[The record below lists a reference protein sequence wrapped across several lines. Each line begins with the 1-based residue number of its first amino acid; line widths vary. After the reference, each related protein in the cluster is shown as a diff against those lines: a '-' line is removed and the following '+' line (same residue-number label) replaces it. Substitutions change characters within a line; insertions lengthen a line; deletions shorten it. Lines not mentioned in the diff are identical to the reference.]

1 MSQPAAKVTPARLGS
16 TGSKCVEASGE
27 VAKFPEIKVPAALT
41 FAGLVLGF
49 AAGLM
54 LQGTAL
60 LDSVLAFAEPA
71 GKLWLRALQ
80 LTILPLVIGLV
91 YTGISQTLA
100 AAGGGKLARRA
111 VTLFFCVLL
120 ATGTMAALLVPAL
133 LELFPIPPRAVA
145 ALGGAG
151 ADAGKVPGFS
161 EILLAMMPDN
171 IFAAAASG
179 AMLPLVLFVSVL
191 AVAATRI
198 AEVPR
203 RHLAVVFEGLAAA
216 MMVVIGWVLMLA
228 PIGVFGLAAA
238 LAASSGTDAIS
249 ALAHYILVVSAAGAV
264 VMLGGYGIA
273 VLIARQ
279 PLGAFARAMLPVQAV
294 ALSTQSSLACLPAML
309 AATRRLG
316 VREATADF
324 VLPLAVAIFRGTSP
338 AMNMGVAI
346 YAAYLTG
353 TPLSPLVLAI
363 GVVVAFLVSLSS
375 VSLPGT
381 LSFVI
386 SVGPIANAM
395 GVPIAPLALLVA
407 VEILPDLMRT
417 LGNVTMD
424 VAVTAAVDKGRE

>member
-1 MSQPAAKVTPARLGS
+1 MQAPA
-16 TGSKCVEASGE
+16 EA
-27 VAKFPEIKVPAALT
+27 AKFPEIRVPAALT
-41 FAGLVLGF
+41 FAGLALGF
-49 AAGLM
+49 TVGAVLN
-54 LQGTAL
+54 GTPIL
-60 LDSVLAFAEPA
+60 ERILEVAEPA
-71 GKLWLRALQ
+71 GQLWLRALQ
-80 LTILPLVIGLV
+80 LTILPLVVGLV

-100 AAGGGKLARRA
+100 AAGGGNLARRA
-111 VTLFFCVLL
+111 VGLFFAVLL
-120 ATGTMAALLVPAL
+120 AAGTTAAILVPGL
-133 LELFPIPPRAVA
+133 LELFPIPQRAVA
-145 ALGGAG
+145 ALSGGA
-151 ADAGKVPGFS
+151 AEAGKVPGFG
-161 EILLAMMPDN
+161 EILLAMMPEN

-179 AMLPLVLFVSVL
+179 AMLPMVLFVAVL

-198 AEVPR
+198 SDGPR
-203 RHLAVVFEGLAAA
+203 RALATVFEGLAAA
-216 MMVVIGWVLMLA
+216 MMVVVGWVLMLA
-228 PIGVFGLAAA
+228 PIGVFGLAVT
-238 LAASSGTDAIS
+238 LAASSGTDAIA
-249 ALAHYILVVSAAGAV
+249 ALAHYILVVSAAGAA
-264 VMLGGYGIA
+264 VMLGGYGLA
-273 VLIARQ
+273 VFLARK
-279 PLGAFARAMLPVQAV
+279 PLGAFARAMLPVNAV

-353 TPLSPLVLAI
+353 TPLSPFVLGI
-363 GVVVAFLVSLSS
+363 GVLVAFLVSLSS

-407 VEILPDLMRT
+407 VEMVPDLMRT

-424 VAVTAAVDKGRE
+424 VAVTAAVDAGNQEGD